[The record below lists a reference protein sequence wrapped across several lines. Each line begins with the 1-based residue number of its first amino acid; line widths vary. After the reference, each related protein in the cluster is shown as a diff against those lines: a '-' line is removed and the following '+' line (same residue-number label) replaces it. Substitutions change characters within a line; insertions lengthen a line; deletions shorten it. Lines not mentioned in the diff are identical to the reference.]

1 MADLP
6 VVLVHGTR
14 VSGSMWSPVRSLLR
28 SPSAAP
34 DLPGHG
40 SRRGQ
45 PFDLDAACDAVAE
58 CIAGLGGRAL
68 VGGLSLGGY
77 VGIATAAR
85 HPSMVAGLVAMGC
98 TARPAGALIHAYR
111 LAGRLAVANAA
122 RADRVSAYVIRR
134 SLPGSAGEAML
145 AGGLSCEV
153 VPSVVAAVASEDP
166 VASLAGYPGRVWL
179 VNGARDHFRA
189 DERAFLR
196 ACRNGSLI
204 TISGRGHLSVLA
216 APERLAVFFDR
227 AAAEVAAG

>member
-45 PFDLDAACDAVAE
+45 PLDMDAACDAVAE

-68 VGGLSLGGY
+68 VGY

-98 TARPAGALIHAYR
+98 TARPAGALLHAYR
-111 LAGRLAVANAA
+111 LAGRLAVANPA
-122 RADRVSAYVIRR
+122 RAARVSAYVIRR

-153 VPSVVAAVASEDP
+153 IPSVVDTVASEDP

-189 DERAFLR
+189 DERTFLR

-216 APERLAVFFDR
+216 APDRLAAFLDR
-227 AAAEVAAG
+227 AAAEVVAG